1 MKYPSDIV
9 FTPSVKKFQEYYKSR
24 NSYARMEKTRGWN
37 TKATNDLAKFLTE
50 IDSFYLGTANLNGQ
64 PYIQHR
70 GGNKGFL
77 KVIDEEHLG
86 FVDFSG
92 NKQYISIG
100 NLSENSKATIF
111 LMHYPSQ
118 TRIKIWGTAKV
129 IEDTNT
135 IMLLKDDYNAK
146 VERAIVFKIVAWD
159 INCRQ
164 HIKQRYSI
172 DQIEKIIEPLKK
184 RINELEKELENRK

>member
-9 FTPSVKKFQEYYKSR
+9 FTPSVKKFQKYYKSR
-24 NSYARMEKTRGWN
+24 SSYARMEETRGWN
-37 TKATNDLAKFLTE
+37 TKVTNDLAEFLTE

-129 IEDTNT
+129 IEDANT
-135 IMLLKDDYNAK
+135 IMSLKDDYNAK